1 MPTDNTGSAILDLTR
16 RLTPHRADLIE
27 QAEFNLARERWCDKA
42 EAWIENDG
50 YHERAKKLQSDD
62 DEERAAI
69 ESEEGYSA
77 PRGFAEIYTLEDMAE
92 SSLLSPERFQGE
104 HWCAQMI
111 LEKDIPKWRS
121 EARVLVSGL
130 GGSR

>member
-1 MPTDNTGSAILDLTR
+1 MQVDSTAQAIVDLAR
-16 RLTPHRADLIE
+16 RLTPHRLDIIE
-27 QAEFNLARERWCDKA
+27 QAEFNLKREQWCDKA

-50 YHERAKKLQSDD
+50 YHERAKKLRTED

-77 PRGFAEIYTLEDMAE
+77 PRTFAEIYTLEDMAE
-92 SSLLSPERFQGE
+92 AALLRPERFQGE
-104 HWCAQMI
+104 HWCAQRI
-111 LEKDIPKWRS
+111 IEKDIPKWRS

-130 GGSR
+130 DGAK